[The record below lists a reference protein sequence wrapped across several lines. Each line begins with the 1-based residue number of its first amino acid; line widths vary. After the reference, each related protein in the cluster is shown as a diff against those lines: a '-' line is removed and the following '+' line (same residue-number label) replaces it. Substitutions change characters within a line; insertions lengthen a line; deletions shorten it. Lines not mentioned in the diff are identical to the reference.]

1 MASINESVRRG
12 PVMTMTLKSD
22 TEFPKALKNLML
34 SMGMQGEAVY
44 KGFPVIDEG
53 EEYWWVQLH
62 LYKNKEDDHKK
73 MGLWMFT
80 NSEMYPSF
88 FDSARCA
95 AWRAIKELGERLKW
109 RLHNT
114 QKDLKE
120 EIEDTIELKET
131 IRQLQGDMVE
141 LAFELSVQNDLNIT
155 KDNQIAALKEKMDQ
169 NNGSA

>member
-1 MASINESVRRG
+1 MTSLIESLKKG
-12 PVMTMTLKSD
+12 PMMIMTLKCE

-44 KGFPVIDEG
+44 KGFPMMDEG

-73 MGLWMFT
+73 MGLGMFT

-88 FDSARCA
+88 LDSARCA
-95 AWRAIKELGERLKW
+95 AWSAMKELGERLKW

-114 QKDLKE
+114 QQDLKE
-120 EIEDTIELKET
+120 EKEDTTTLKET
-131 IRQLQGDMVE
+131 MSQLQSDMEQLVS
-141 LAFELSVQNDLNIT
+141 ELSVQQDLITT
-155 KDNQIAALKEKMDQ
+155 KDEQITNLQKQLDQ

>member
-1 MASINESVRRG
+1 MTSLHESIKKG
-12 PVMTMTLKSD
+12 PMMTMTLKSE

-53 EEYWWVQLH
+53 QEYWWVQLH

-80 NSEMYPSF
+80 NSEMYTSF
-88 FDSARCA
+88 ARCA
-95 AWRAIKELGERLKW
+95 TWSAIKELGERLKW

-120 EIEDTIELKET
+120 EKEDTTTLKET
-131 IRQLQGDMVE
+131 ISQLQSDMEQLVP
-141 LAFELSVQNDLNIT
+141 ELSVQGDLIKA
-155 KDNQIAALKEKMDQ
+155 KDEQIANLKKKLDQ
-169 NNGSA
+169 NNGST

>member
-1 MASINESVRRG
+1 MSIINESIKKG

-22 TEFPKALKNLML
+22 TKFPKALKNLML

-53 EEYWWVQLH
+53 QEYWWVQLH
-62 LYKNKEDDHKK
+62 LYKDKEDDHKK
-73 MGLWMFT
+73 TGLWMFT

-95 AWRAIKELGERLKW
+95 TWKVIKELGERLKW

-120 EIEDTIELKET
+120 EIEDTTELKET
-131 IRQLQGDMVE
+131 VSQLQSDMVE

-155 KDNQIAALKEKMDQ
+155 KDNQIAALKEKIDQ